1 MEVYRGEE
9 TIDGPSVGF
18 YAVLDQSKPV
28 VLNFWTGLCP
38 PCRAQTPDFQ
48 RLYDADGDKFIMLEV
63 DVGLY
68 VGLGT
73 RQDVLDF
80 LEEFD
85 ITYPTARP
93 LTFPAPRGSMDSI
106 GCPPPCSL
114 LLKGKIFSSR
124 MGLLPEKD
132 RDHELL
138 RLLQASGEGF

>member
-73 RQDVLDF
+73 QTRCPGLSGRVRYHLPYGEAYHIPSPSRF
-80 LEEFD
+80 YGLHRMPTTMF
-85 ITYPTARP
+85 ITSER
-93 LTFPAPRGSMDSI
+93 
-106 GCPPPCSL
+106 
-114 LLKGKIFSSR
+114 
-124 MGLLPEKD
+124 
-132 RDHELL
+132 
-138 RLLQASGEGF
+138 